1 MPIDHLHPL
10 LQLVDVL
17 NGKATIFVTMKT
29 TMQDVIGMVAIAV
42 AAILTILT
50 AQFVNV

>member
-29 TMQDVIGMVAIAV
+29 TMQDVIGMVEIAV
-42 AAILTILT
+42 EKTTII
-50 AQFVNV
+50 VNVELVNV